1 MGDPA
6 QARRKGVKLR
16 AGPADER
23 DMRSSA
29 TRRPARSA
37 LLVLAALAALA
48 GPGAGCRS
56 APRESDPAALA
67 RVYREAGRL
76 DEAARELELAVRQRP
91 QDPALRVRAAEVL
104 AEAGDVERA
113 IGHLEV
119 ALRAAPGDPEI
130 SIRLGELERRREN
143 VPDAYVAFRRA
154 AELAPQDLR
163 AVSGLA
169 LAAEALGFREE
180 ADRAYARWAE
190 IERREGVR
198 P

>member
-1 MGDPA
+1 MP
-6 QARRKGVKLR
+6 R
-16 AGPADER
+16 AVR
-23 DMRSSA
+23 H
-29 TRRPARSA
+29 RPAPPA
-37 LLVLAALAALA
+37 ILALAALAALA

-56 APRESDPAALA
+56 PAVEADPAALA

-76 DEAARELELAVRQRP
+76 EEAGRELELAIRQRP
-91 QDPALRVRAAEVL
+91 RDVALRVRAAEVL
-104 AEAGDVERA
+104 AETGDLERA

-119 ALRAAPGDPEI
+119 ALQAAPGDPEV

-154 AELAPQDLR
+154 AELAPGSLR

-190 IERREGVR
+190 LERREGVR

>member
-1 MGDPA
+1 MEGGM
-6 QARRKGVKLR
+6 RR
-16 AGPADER
+16 A
-23 DMRSSA
+23 S
-29 TRRPARSA
+29 TRRPAPA
-37 LLVLAALAALA
+37 PILVLAALTTLA
-48 GPGAGCRS
+48 GSVAGCRTP
-56 APRESDPAALA
+56 AAEADPAALA
-67 RVYREAGRL
+67 RVYREAGRF
-76 DEAARELELAVRQRP
+76 DEAGRELELAIRQRP
-91 QDPALRVRAAEVL
+91 QDPALRVRAADVL
-104 AEAGDVERA
+104 AEAGDLERA

-169 LAAEALGFREE
+169 LAAESLGFREE